1 METYA
6 VFIKTTEHVPGD
18 QRSIDYPGHG
28 YGAHTV
34 ERTEVKEFPH
44 WDDFVEWIHDQESS
58 TAYNK
63 ASYRAFKCTPVRIST
78 KVEIQID

>member
-6 VFIKTTEHVPGD
+6 VFVKTTEHVPGD

-28 YGAHTV
+28 YGAHSV
-34 ERTEVKEFPH
+34 ERTEVIEFNSKEL
-44 WDDFVEWIHDQESS
+44 FVAWINNQES
-58 TAYNK
+58 TKYGK
-63 ASYRAFKCTPVRIST
+63 KSYRAFKITPVKVST